1 MRISKKEKILLLV
14 LFVILVG
21 AGYYIFFFQKHNEEL
36 AFLNEEVEAKELEYD
51 MLNSRLIAATGI
63 EDKIKENTEK
73 IVTISEKNYGD
84 LKQENQTV
92 LIKRLARDT
101 GLIINSISYSNEI
114 TNLAD
119 LKSGYQT
126 KLLDQLAEEIQRGN
140 DIDVEDINQA
150 GEAGGSGEPGQ
161 EGMDSPEGGAED
173 PEAEELLQNA
183 LVDVLRAEISFTGT
197 YQDLDKYLKNIYDY
211 NKEIIVSDFSFST
224 NNPET
229 KEGNLTL
236 SFYGVRDL
244 KHFVSSE
251 RIFKKKSTRGEGG
264 LAFLPYSSF
273 VVAKEEGESGDGGI
287 LIKNP
292 YDDLSRFE
300 PNYITR
306 EDNEAKRDEGGENIE
321 AGNANSNSV
330 NNGNGGTE
338 AATENNELKRD
349 PSAVSLDSFENFDFF
364 FVGSKSVE
372 GDIHPS
378 TVAFLDSK
386 SAKLSFNFKNPELKN
401 RAYLV
406 FDKNKKLIYTK
417 STEIG
422 LSYFLDK
429 DFADNKMGLVLVDSA
444 GTEFEL
450 YFEIKPEKGKWRH
463 ASVQTK
469 NEFVYPLMVQRLFV
483 EGEGM
488 NQLLSGTIYFDDLR
502 YKAEQAQ

>member
-161 EGMDSPEGGAED
+161 EGMDSPEGEAED

-292 YDDLSRFE
+292 YDDLSKFE

-306 EDNEAKRDEGGENIE
+306 EDNEGKTEEGAEDAQAN
-321 AGNANSNSV
+321 NTTNSNE
-330 NNGNGGTE
+330 GTE
-338 AATENNELKRD
+338 ADSEDKELKRD

-378 TVAFLDSK
+378 TVAFMDSK